1 MTASR
6 VSAGVPTGGQFAA
19 SVHVESE
26 VSLAAQEAAPEPSP
40 ADTPQVR
47 PDRKVLL
54 SMFASGE
61 RPLSV
66 FGPDRRNAA
75 AHIAGILRGIQPA
88 PSSWP
93 VDDAR
98 SEAFRHGVAFLRDAY
113 YEYNDIQGDIT

>member
-1 MTASR
+1 MTAAR

-19 SVHVESE
+19 SVHGESE
-26 VSLAAQEAAPEPSP
+26 VSLDSPAPSP

-54 SMFASGE
+54 SMFAAGE
-61 RPLSV
+61 RPLCV

-75 AHIAGILRGIQPA
+75 AHIAGILRGIKPA

-93 VDDAR
+93 IDDAR
-98 SEAFRHGVAFLRDAY
+98 TEAFRHGVAFLRDAY
-113 YEYNDIQGDIT
+113 YEYNDLHGDLT